1 MIEFRRTPVAI
12 ALTVLMASMLGAEP
26 SRAAPAEQ
34 CLTHDEA
41 ALSARMASVMS
52 IGAALQRCG
61 SCLGE
66 RYAAVVQ
73 RYEDDGL
80 MKDFWAAQVKIKGQ
94 EKIEYV
100 DDLVRQ
106 AARDKTANLS
116 ASCDSCRSMADTL
129 DDLKSDEA
137 RVKFY
142 ESEQADL
149 AKVRI
154 FKSCP

>member
-1 MIEFRRTPVAI
+1 MIELRMMPRAVVLT
-12 ALTVLMASMLGAEP
+12 ALIASMLGAAP
-26 SRAAPAEQ
+26 SLAAPAEQ
-34 CLTHDEA
+34 CLTRDEA
-41 ALSARMASVMS
+41 VLSARMASVMS

-80 MKDFWAAQVKIKGQ
+80 LNDFWAAQAKIKGQ

-100 DDLVRQ
+100 DGLVRQ
-106 AARDKTANLS
+106 AARNKTANLS
-116 ASCDSCRSMADTL
+116 ASCDSCRSMAETIDG
-129 DDLKSDEA
+129 LKSDEA

-149 AKVRI
+149 GKLRI

>member
-1 MIEFRRTPVAI
+1 MIMLRGLSAAI
-12 ALTVLMASMLGAEP
+12 ALAMAAWGAGP
-26 SRAAPAEQ
+26 SRAAPTEQ

-41 ALSARMASVMS
+41 TLSARMASVMS

-66 RYAAVVQ
+66 RYADAVK

-80 MKDFWAAQVKIKGQ
+80 LKDFWAAQAKIKGQ
-94 EKIEYV
+94 DKIEYV

-106 AARDKTANLS
+106 AARSKTADLS
-116 ASCDSCRSMADTL
+116 ASCTSCNAMADTVSNL
-129 DDLKSDEA
+129 VSDEA
-137 RVKFY
+137 RDKFY
-142 ESEQADL
+142 ASEQGEL